1 MGEGRKRAAL
11 YSAALYRTA
20 LGERTKTHANILANT
35 HDTEGGRREG
45 AGEEGR
51 KGEEGLG

>member
-20 LGERTKTHANILANT
+20 LGERTKTHAYILANT
-35 HDTEGGRREG
+35 HDKEGGRREG
-45 AGEEGR
+45 AGKEGR